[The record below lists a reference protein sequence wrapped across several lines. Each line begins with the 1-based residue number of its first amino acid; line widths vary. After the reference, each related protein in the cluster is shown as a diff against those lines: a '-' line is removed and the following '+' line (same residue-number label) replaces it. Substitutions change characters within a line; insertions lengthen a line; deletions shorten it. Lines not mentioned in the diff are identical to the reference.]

1 MAVAAAR
8 IRDTEVCPAG
18 LGEADVAARI
28 RRGDVNT
35 TQTRTSRSVREIL
48 RANLLTRFNALL
60 GGLLVVMLVL
70 GPLQDALF
78 GLVLIANLTIGV
90 IQELRAKYSL
100 DRLAVL
106 HASRVSVLRSG
117 ARITI
122 PVHEIV
128 LDDLVVLQRGD
139 QVPVD
144 GVVLSSDALEL
155 DESLITGESRPIVK
169 RTGSSLLSGSF
180 VVAGTGLIQAT
191 AVGGNAYARKLAA
204 DARRFTLVSSE
215 LRDGTNRILRMITW
229 IIPPVAV
236 FLVYS
241 QINVDLPLI
250 DAVRGAVAGMVTLV
264 PEGLVLLT
272 SLALAVAVVRLARR
286 RVLVQE
292 LAAVE
297 GLARVDVLC
306 IDKTGTLTDGEMT
319 LERVELLGGV
329 EPAEVNAAL
338 ATLAAA
344 DRQPNASLRA
354 IAARH
359 AASEAWPFIGSVPFS
374 SGRRWS
380 AVTSAHHGT
389 WYLGAPDAMF
399 HGAGANPLLA
409 RTEELAKQGRRVL
422 LLSKGEAPNRDV
434 ISDHPIPIAL
444 LLLGERIRPDA
455 ALTLR
460 YFAEQGVAV
469 KVISGDHPATV
480 AAIGTRV
487 GLRNPSLSVDGRDLP
502 SDQVRLG
509 DLAEGCSVFGRVTP
523 QQKRILIAALQER
536 GHVVA
541 MTGDGVNDVL
551 ALKDADIG
559 VAMGSGSSAARAVA
573 QLVLLDNTF
582 ASLPS
587 VIGEGRRVIAN
598 IERLANLFLT
608 KTIYALLLAV
618 AVGVAGFPFPFLPR
632 HLTIVGSLSIGIPAF
647 FLALAPNAQRAQ
659 PGFTGRVLRFAIPAG
674 FVAAVATFSA
684 YALVLDS
691 RYASFA
697 EARTMATVVLVG
709 TGLWLLTVLAR
720 PLTLLRR
727 ALIMA
732 MGTTFVLI
740 LSIPA
745 SEQFFALDLP
755 PPIVTLA
762 AVGIVALAGAM
773 IELGWRLSRWGPRS
787 RGPQALRHLSEGRH

>member
-1 MAVAAAR
+1 MAAVAAR
-8 IRDTEVCPAG
+8 IRDAEFWHAG

-35 TQTRTSRSVREIL
+35 AQTRTSRSVREIM
-48 RANLLTRFNALL
+48 RANLFTRFNALL
-60 GGLLVVMLVL
+60 GGLLVVMLVV
-70 GPLQDALF
+70 GPPQDALF

-90 IQELRAKYSL
+90 IQEVRAKFTL

-106 HASRVSVLRSG
+106 HATRVSVLRSG
-117 ARITI
+117 ARTTI
-122 PVHEIV
+122 PVHELV
-128 LDDLVVLQRGD
+128 LDDLIGLQRGD

-144 GVVLSSDALEL
+144 GAVLSSDALEV
-155 DESLITGESRPIVK
+155 DESLLTGESRPIVK
-169 RTGSSLLSGSF
+169 PVGSALLSGSF
-180 VVAGTGLIQAT
+180 VVAGTGLIRAT
-191 AVGGNAYARKLAA
+191 AVGRNAYARKLAQ
-204 DARRFTLVSSE
+204 DARRFTLVRSE

-236 FLVYS
+236 LLVYS
-241 QINVDLPLI
+241 QLNVNLPLV

-292 LAAVE
+292 LLAVE

-306 IDKTGTLTDGEMT
+306 IDKTGTLTDGEMS
-319 LERVELLGGV
+319 LERVEPLAGE
-329 EPAEVNAAL
+329 EPGEVDAAL

-354 IAARH
+354 IAASH
-359 AASEAWPFIGSVPFS
+359 QAAGPWPFVTSVPFS

-380 AVTSAHHGT
+380 AVTTADHGT
-389 WYLGAPDAMF
+389 WYLGAPEAILNGV
-399 HGAGANPLLA
+399 GARPLLD
-409 RTEELAKQGRRVL
+409 RTDQLAKQGRRVL
-422 LLSKGEAPNRDV
+422 LLSRGRAPNGSA
-434 ISDHPIPIAL
+434 IPDHQVPVAL

-455 ALTLR
+455 AQTLR
-460 YFAEQGVAV
+460 YFADEGVAV
-469 KVISGDHPATV
+469 KVLSGDHPSTV

-487 GLRNPSLSVDGRDLP
+487 GLPNSESPVDGRELP
-502 SDQVRLG
+502 SDADRLA
-509 DLAEGCSVFGRVTP
+509 DLAQERSVFGRVTP
-523 QQKRILIAALQER
+523 QQKRTLIAALQRR

-573 QLVLLDNTF
+573 QLVLLDDAF

-608 KTIYALLLAV
+608 KTVYALLLAV
-618 AVGVAGFPFPFLPR
+618 AVGIAGFPFPFLPR

-647 FLALAPNAQRAQ
+647 FLALAPNAQRAR

-674 FVAAVATFSA
+674 LVAAVATFTA

-691 RYASFA
+691 PYASFA
-697 EARTMATVVLVG
+697 EARTMATVVLIG

-720 PLTLLRR
+720 PLTLPRR
-727 ALIMA
+727 ALIVA
-732 MGTTFVLI
+732 MGATFVLI
-740 LSIPA
+740 LSLPA
-745 SEQFFALDLP
+745 GKQFFALDVP
-755 PPIVTLA
+755 PAIVTLA
-762 AVGIVALAGAM
+762 AVGIVALAGTI
-773 IELGWRLSRWGPRS
+773 IELGWRLSQQGPMS
-787 RGPQALRHLSEGRH
+787 RR

>member
-8 IRDTEVCPAG
+8 IGETEVSPIG

-48 RANLLTRFNALL
+48 RANLFTRFNALL
-60 GGLLVVMLVL
+60 GGLLAVMLVV
-70 GPLQDALF
+70 GPPQDALF

-90 IQELRAKYSL
+90 IQELRAKYTL

-117 ARITI
+117 ARTTI
-122 PVHEIV
+122 PVHELV
-128 LDDLVVLQRGD
+128 LDDIVALQRGD

-144 GVVLSSDALEL
+144 GVILSSDALEV
-155 DESLITGESRPIVK
+155 DESLVTGESRPVVK
-169 RTGSSLLSGSF
+169 RTGSALLSGSF
-180 VVAGTGLIQAT
+180 VVAGTGLIHAT
-191 AVGGNAYARKLAA
+191 AVGGNAYARKLAE
-204 DARRFTLVSSE
+204 DARRFTLVRSE

-236 FLVYS
+236 LLIYS
-241 QINVDLPLI
+241 QLNVDLPLI
-250 DAVRGAVAGMVTLV
+250 DAIRGTVAGMVTLV
-264 PEGLVLLT
+264 PDGLVLLT
-272 SLALAVAVVRLARR
+272 SLALAAAVVRLARR

-292 LAAVE
+292 LASVE
-297 GLARVDVLC
+297 GLARVDVVC
-306 IDKTGTLTDGEMT
+306 IDKTGTLTDGEMS
-319 LERVELLGGV
+319 LERVEPLAGV
-329 EPAEVNAAL
+329 EPDEIEAAL

-354 IAARH
+354 IAASH
-359 AASEAWPFIGSVPFS
+359 GALGAWPFEASVPFS

-380 AVTSAHHGT
+380 AVTTADHGT
-389 WYLGAPDAMF
+389 WYLGAPEAILTGV
-399 HGAGANPLLA
+399 GARPLLA
-409 RTEELAKQGRRVL
+409 RAEQLAKQGLRVL
-422 LLSKGEAPNRDV
+422 LLSKGEALGGDAAPREQD
-434 ISDHPIPIAL
+434 PMAL

-455 ALTLR
+455 AQTLG
-460 YFAEQGVAV
+460 YFADQGVAV

-487 GLRNPSLSVDGRDLP
+487 GLPNAESPVDGRELP
-502 SDQVRLG
+502 SDSGQLG
-509 DLAEGCSVFGRVTP
+509 DLAEERSIFGRVTP
-523 QQKRILIAALQER
+523 QQKRVLIGALQKR

-573 QLVLLDNTF
+573 QLVLLDNAF
-582 ASLPS
+582 GSLPS

-608 KTIYALLLAV
+608 KTVYALLLAV
-618 AVGVAGFPFPFLPR
+618 AVVVAGFPFPFLPR

-647 FLALAPNAQRAQ
+647 FLALAPNAQRAR

-674 FVAAVATFSA
+674 LVAAVATFTA

-691 RYASFA
+691 PYASFA

-727 ALIMA
+727 GLIVAMA
-732 MGTTFVLI
+732 STFVLI

-745 SEQFFALDLP
+745 SKQFFALDVP
-755 PPIVTLA
+755 PAIVTLA
-762 AVGIVALAGAM
+762 AVGIVALAGAI
-773 IELGWRLSRWGPRS
+773 IELGWRLTAWRTKS
-787 RGPQALRHLSEGRH
+787 